1 LTLSKETIGKLADA
15 LTLEVIDYIVNN
27 PKTNTFLYEMVTEA
41 LCEKLGNKN
50 EDGSC
55 SFDGSFIAPA
65 VLDNITL
72 TLAPNNMPSDPAS
85 LWQLYYCHTCSLLFN
100 LFRLSLVHQ
109 LNKHLWKKFHSNS

>member
-1 LTLSKETIGKLADA
+1 MTLSKETIDKLADA
-15 LTLEVIDYIVNN
+15 LTLEVIEYIVDN

-50 EDGSC
+50 DDGSC

-85 LWQLYYCHTCSLLFN
+85 L
-100 LFRLSLVHQ
+100 
-109 LNKHLWKKFHSNS
+109 

>member
-1 LTLSKETIGKLADA
+1 MTLSKETISKLADA

-55 SFDGSFIAPA
+55 SFDDSFIAPA

-72 TLAPNNMPSDPAS
+72 TLAPTSMPSDPAT
-85 LWQLYYCHTCSLLFN
+85 L
-100 LFRLSLVHQ
+100 
-109 LNKHLWKKFHSNS
+109 

>member
-1 LTLSKETIGKLADA
+1 MTLSKETIGKLADA

-55 SFDGSFIAPA
+55 SFDSSTLAPA
-65 VLDNITL
+65 VFQKLHINIV
-72 TLAPNNMPSDPAS
+72 PHDMPSDPAT
-85 LWQLYYCHTCSLLFN
+85 L
-100 LFRLSLVHQ
+100 
-109 LNKHLWKKFHSNS
+109 

>member
-1 LTLSKETIGKLADA
+1 MTLSKETIGKLADA

-72 TLAPNNMPSDPAS
+72 TLAPTSMPS
-85 LWQLYYCHTCSLLFN
+85 
-100 LFRLSLVHQ
+100 LSLIHI
-109 LNKHLWKKFHSNS
+109 

>member
-1 LTLSKETIGKLADA
+1 MTLSKETVNKLADA
-15 LTLEVIDYIVNN
+15 LTLEVIDYILND
-27 PKTNTFLYEMVTEA
+27 PKTNTFVMNMVSEA

-85 LWQLYYCHTCSLLFN
+85 L
-100 LFRLSLVHQ
+100 
-109 LNKHLWKKFHSNS
+109 